1 MNRKNH
7 VRCSLAVFAAT
18 LLLPVAALA
27 QKIVFTAEIDADQE
41 VGVSTSPATGH
52 AVMRYDVEANT
63 FDLTVKVRGLTE
75 MVAASHIHQAP
86 AGANG
91 PVVVGLGGEAVYRRA
106 GNNLFLQVK
115 DQPYTG
121 DPVQLLMGGAYY
133 NLHTA
138 TFPAGAI
145 RGQLLPHTVEFFTVM
160 TGDQEATPTDS
171 RAKGL
176 AFVRYD
182 LLEDTV
188 DVYVKI
194 FNFKNTLTA
203 SHIHEA
209 PPGVAGPVTAGLG
222 GAAAYQKHGNNY
234 SGVFLDVPYSGD
246 VLTLLDGGAYINVHS
261 NVFPA
266 GEIRGQLRLAIPC
279 RRK

>member
-1 MNRKNH
+1 MNSF
-7 VRCSLAVFAAT
+7 VRRLAFVAAAV
-18 LLLPVAALA
+18 LLPASVQA
-27 QKIVFTAEIDADQE
+27 QKIVFTAEIDAEQE
-41 VGVSTSPATGH
+41 VGDSSSPATGH
-52 AVMRYDVEANT
+52 AVLCYDVAANT
-63 FDLTVKVRGLTE
+63 FDLTVRIRGLAE
-75 MVAASHIHQAP
+75 MVAASHIHQAV

-91 PVVVGLGGEAVYRRA
+91 PVVVGLGGESAYHRA
-106 GNNLFLQVK
+106 GDKLFLHLR

-121 DPVQLLMGGAYY
+121 DALQLLTGGAYF

-160 TGDQEATPTDS
+160 TGDQEATPNDS

-182 LLEDTV
+182 LLADTV
-188 DVYVKI
+188 DVYVKV
-194 FNFKNTLTA
+194 FNFRNTLTA

-222 GAAAYQKHGNNY
+222 GAAAYEKHGHNY
-234 SGVFLDVPYSGD
+234 FGVFLDVPYTGD

-266 GEIRGQLRLAIPC
+266 GEIRGQLRLAFPG
-279 RRK
+279 RR